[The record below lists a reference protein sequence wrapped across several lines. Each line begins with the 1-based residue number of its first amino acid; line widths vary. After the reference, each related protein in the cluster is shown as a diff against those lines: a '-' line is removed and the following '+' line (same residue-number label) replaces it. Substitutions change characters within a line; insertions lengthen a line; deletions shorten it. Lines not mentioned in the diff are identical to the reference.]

1 MKIGLKYYK
10 KDLIFQVN
18 NNIGYPV
25 LIGQA
30 AENSK
35 VKTIRP
41 METILM
47 GLAACSSVDIVN
59 ILQKQK
65 IELEDYNVEVEG
77 NREQDKIP
85 ALFNNIKLII
95 TVKSSS
101 CSTSKLKRA
110 VQLSLNKYCSV
121 SKILEP
127 TTSINYKIILNGK
140 EI

>member
-1 MKIGLKYYK
+1 MKIELKYYK
-10 KDLIFQVN
+10 KDLIFQVSN
-18 NNIGYPV
+18 NTGYPV

-30 AENSK
+30 DDNTK
-35 VKTIRP
+35 IKTIRP

-47 GLAACSSVDIVN
+47 GLAACSSVDIVK

-65 IELEDYNVEVEG
+65 IELDDYRVEVEG
-77 NREQDKIP
+77 NREHDKTP
-85 ALFNNIKLII
+85 ALFENINLLI

-101 CSTSKLKRA
+101 CSTSKIKRA

>member
-101 CSTSKLKRA
+101 CSNSKLKRA

-127 TTSINYKIILNGK
+127 TTTINYQIILNGK